1 MKKSKTDLPN
11 TWGPKVFKFLL
22 NTKALMIQL
31 NLSLRTPLKYQ
42 HLACKY
48 GGHFFFS
55 YSKEPS
61 WYRPSLFRR
70 TEKLHCSEGI
80 DVNLMHSDTPM
91 FNCFSEKL
99 LRMKLN
105 KAELCEKSNR
115 IQIAVSEKNA
125 KTIRKM
131 CVQKQKN
138 VIRNVRGK
146 KSLNGNVAVT
156 LVLTRKPKM
165 ARVNIPEVNHR
176 L

>member
-1 MKKSKTDLPN
+1 
-11 TWGPKVFKFLL
+11 
-22 NTKALMIQL
+22 
-31 NLSLRTPLKYQ
+31 
-42 HLACKY
+42 
-48 GGHFFFS
+48 
-55 YSKEPS
+55 
-61 WYRPSLFRR
+61 
-70 TEKLHCSEGI
+70 
-80 DVNLMHSDTPM
+80 
-91 FNCFSEKL
+91 
-99 LRMKLN
+99 MKLN

-115 IQIAVSEKNA
+115 IQIVVREKNA

-138 VIRNVRGK
+138 VIRNVREK